1 MAQLL
6 KLHKPKD
13 LSPYFFSQRRA
24 RRIAVNMEKDLKTK
38 ISMILAPAI
47 GEALELML
55 EHRPSSATPVI
66 NSGEPGSKQR
76 PDEYLTVAEAA
87 RFLRVHPRTIYELVY
102 QNRIPY
108 HKVGDR
114 ILFMRTSLIE
124 WTASQAEIDRSRRL
138 RVVKS

>member
-1 MAQLL
+1 
-6 KLHKPKD
+6 
-13 LSPYFFSQRRA
+13 
-24 RRIAVNMEKDLKTK
+24 MEKDLKAK

-55 EHRPSSATPVI
+55 EHHSSPATPVI
-66 NSGEPGSKQR
+66 NSGESGSKQR

-87 RFLRVHPRTIYELVY
+87 KFLRVHPRTIYELVY

-114 ILFMRTSLIE
+114 ILFMRISLIE

>member
-1 MAQLL
+1 M
-6 KLHKPKD
+6 
-13 LSPYFFSQRRA
+13 
-24 RRIAVNMEKDLKTK
+24 NMEKDLKTK

-47 GEALELML
+47 GEALELMF
-55 EHRPSSATPVI
+55 EDRPSPATPVI
-66 NSGEPGSKQR
+66 NNAEPSSKQR

-87 RFLRVHPRTIYELVY
+87 KLLRVHPRTIYELVY

-114 ILFMRTSLIE
+114 ILFMRISLIE